1 MQVNYNKYI
10 YAFLLMIFS
19 LSTIQAQKFKTL
31 SAAEKKDMTRL
42 AENKIKDLA
51 FTFSSIPRIKDEALK
66 KRIISRTLKQ
76 FVNNAT
82 IEVAGKNIQIYK
94 IAYYLKNKLKFYG
107 TKYKV
112 VDVSFVSFEVGKLM
126 PYPGHPGEYYVDY
139 KFVQRYCRSN
149 DGKRNPEGLL
159 DYDYCD
165 LTTKKGKFIV
175 KRVHTVIGAKWKM
188 YFDSISVVGIE
199 VIKRK

>member
-10 YAFLLMIFS
+10 YVFLLSILS

-31 SAAEKKDMTRL
+31 STAEKKDMVRL
-42 AENKIKDLA
+42 AENKIKDLS
-51 FTFSSIPRIKDEALK
+51 FTFNEIPKIKNKALK

-76 FVNNAT
+76 FVKEAT
-82 IEVAGKNIQIYK
+82 IEVAGKSRQTYK
-94 IAYYLKNKLKFYG
+94 IAYYLNNKLQSYG

-112 VDVSFVSFEVGKLM
+112 VDVSFVSFELGNLL
-126 PYPGHPGEYYVDY
+126 PLPGHPGEYYINY

-149 DGKRNPEGLL
+149 EGKRTPEGLL

-165 LTTKKGKFIV
+165 LTTKKGRFIV
-175 KRVHTVIGAKWKM
+175 KRVHTVIGAKWKI
-188 YFDSISVVGIE
+188 YFDSISVVDIE